1 MPHKKSVVHSSNQ
14 TVALALGAG
23 GARGLAH
30 IVVLET
36 LDELGVVPVAI
47 AGTSMGAVLGA
58 VYAAGFSGKDIRA
71 HILNLVRDKPDVRAR
86 LLRAR
91 VGRFSDLLTRFL
103 SNPAL
108 LDGEVFLEQFWPRAM
123 PQTFETLNIPFIA
136 VATDFLSHS
145 AAYLSAGPLIPAVAG
160 SMAIPGLIKPVAH
173 QTQVLMDGGAVNPL
187 PFDLV
192 KAGCVIA
199 VDVTGGPNGQRIKAP
214 EPFEAMLGAA
224 QIMQEAITCEKLKN
238 SQPDILLRPNID
250 QFKALDFF
258 QAREI
263 LKSAEPLRDEVKRA
277 LEKKWG

>member
-1 MPHKKSVVHSSNQ
+1 MPHKKSVVPSSNKS
-14 TVALALGAG
+14 VALALGAG

-30 IVVLET
+30 IVVLEA
-36 LDELGVVPVAI
+36 LDELGVVPVVL

-58 VYAAGFSGKDIRA
+58 VYAAGFSGKDIRQYL
-71 HILNLVRDKPDVRAR
+71 LNLLRDKPDVMAR

-123 PQTFETLNIPFIA
+123 PQTIETLKIPFIA

-145 AAYLSAGPLIPAVAG
+145 PAYVNTGPLIPAVAG

-173 QTQVLMDGGAVNPL
+173 QTQVLIDGGAVNPL

-192 KAGCVIA
+192 KAECVIA
-199 VDVTGGPNGQRIKAP
+199 VDVTGGPNGQRVKAP

-224 QIMQEAITCEKLKN
+224 QIMQGAITREKLK
-238 SQPDILLRPNID
+238 SGQPDILLRPHID

>member
-71 HILNLVRDKPDVRAR
+71 HILNLLRDKPDVMAR

-277 LEKKWG
+277 LEKHWG

>member
-71 HILNLVRDKPDVRAR
+71 HILNLLRDKPDVMAR

-214 EPFEAMLGAA
+214 EPFVAMLGAA

-277 LEKKWG
+277 LEKHWG